1 MNLTTTN
8 YLFPTKE
15 GRFQRWR
22 RLSFCPPCGM
32 GAAARCEGRC
42 PSGAGRETWLLLP
55 EVEGLRP
62 HAPIGRALRPI
73 PREFMQ
79 DWQPLHPPVGL
90 PGPHPGFL
98 SFHDERNQRRAG
110 AAPLGPQC
118 VIAALFALAYAS
130 RRATFCLQLRP
141 ICHFEMGGRI
151 GLFFSPGVAEVT
163 LSIFKPWR
171 GSAGRLESRTLPMW
185 GQSFL
190 TH

>member
-62 HAPIGRALRPI
+62 HAPHREGAPPHTPGVYAGLAAPAPTSGPTRPTPGVPFVSRRKEPKACRGCAPGPPVRSRRPFRARCAALRLAPGYLLPPTQI
-73 PREFMQ
+73 
-79 DWQPLHPPVGL
+79 DLPL
-90 PGPHPGFL
+90 
-98 SFHDERNQRRAG
+98 
-110 AAPLGPQC
+110 
-118 VIAALFALAYAS
+118 
-130 RRATFCLQLRP
+130 
-141 ICHFEMGGRI
+141 
-151 GLFFSPGVAEVT
+151 
-163 LSIFKPWR
+163 
-171 GSAGRLESRTLPMW
+171 
-185 GQSFL
+185 
-190 TH
+190 

>member
-1 MNLTTTN
+1 MEAS
-8 YLFPTKE
+8 F
-15 GRFQRWR
+15 F
-22 RLSFCPPCGM
+22 LSPL
-32 GAAARCEGRC
+32 RDGRC
-42 PSGAGRETWLLLP
+42 GPMRGALPLGSKSADLAPTPRSGGAVP
-55 EVEGLRP
+55 PRP
-62 HAPIGRALRPI
+62 HREGAPPHTPGV
-73 PREFMQ
+73 FMQ
-79 DWQPLHPPVGL
+79 GWQPLHPPVGL

-110 AAPLGPQC
+110 AAPLAPQC
-118 VIAALFALAYAS
+118 VVAALFTLAYAS